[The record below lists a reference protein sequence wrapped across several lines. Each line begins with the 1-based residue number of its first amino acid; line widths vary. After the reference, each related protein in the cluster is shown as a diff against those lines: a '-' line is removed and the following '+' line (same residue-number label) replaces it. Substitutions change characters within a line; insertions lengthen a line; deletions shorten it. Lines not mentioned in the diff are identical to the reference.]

1 MDGLLTIVL
10 AGGVGERLK
19 PLTSQRAKS
28 AVPFGGKFRII
39 DFILSNCINSGAR
52 HIYIFTQY
60 KSESLHRH
68 IQEGWGISGSGL
80 GEYIYCIPA
89 QQRTGLDWYRGTAD
103 AVRQNSYLVE
113 RSDTNHVLLLSGDH
127 INKMNYLQMYRYH
140 QAKDADITIS
150 AIRVRKEEAAGSFG
164 VLEVGENLALIGFD
178 EKPVQPKTI
187 ADAPDFCLVSM
198 GIYMFKV
205 SALRECLKSAGDDF
219 GKEIIPKL
227 IGKGFKILVY
237 DYDKENSISEFA
249 YKVEN
254 GKRKRILVDRTV
266 DSSYWKD
273 VGTIASYYEASMD
286 LISVAPI
293 FNLYGEKWPI
303 RTYQRPLPPSKFIF
317 GGRAMS
323 SIISEGC
330 IISGARIWH
339 SILSPNVVVEQNSHV
354 EQSIVFDDVIIEPN
368 VNIRYTIIDKQARV
382 QAGASIGYDSNLDT
396 QRGCFISDSGIVVV
410 PKGMDIAP
418 A

>member
-150 AIRVRKEEAAGSFG
+150 AIRVRKEEAAGSFVYLKLAKTLHSLDSMRSQCNQRQLLTRQIS
-164 VLEVGENLALIGFD
+164 VLYRWGF
-178 EKPVQPKTI
+178 I
-187 ADAPDFCLVSM
+187 
-198 GIYMFKV
+198 
-205 SALRECLKSAGDDF
+205 CLKS
-219 GKEIIPKL
+219 
-227 IGKGFKILVY
+227 V
-237 DYDKENSISEFA
+237 
-249 YKVEN
+249 
-254 GKRKRILVDRTV
+254 R
-266 DSSYWKD
+266 
-273 VGTIASYYEASMD
+273 
-286 LISVAPI
+286 
-293 FNLYGEKWPI
+293 
-303 RTYQRPLPPSKFIF
+303 
-317 GGRAMS
+317 
-323 SIISEGC
+323 
-330 IISGARIWH
+330 
-339 SILSPNVVVEQNSHV
+339 
-354 EQSIVFDDVIIEPN
+354 
-368 VNIRYTIIDKQARV
+368 
-382 QAGASIGYDSNLDT
+382 
-396 QRGCFISDSGIVVV
+396 
-410 PKGMDIAP
+410 
-418 A
+418 